1 MAESY
6 NLKTAGMCVTL
17 TKNGIAMVNLI
28 NLIRV
33 KSPNYKKKKKP
44 TSSSTIATMTKIAHM
59 LMSQF
64 LN

>member
-1 MAESY
+1 VAESY

-33 KSPNYKKKKKP
+33 KSPNYKKKKP

>member
-33 KSPNYKKKKKP
+33 KSPNYKKKKP